1 VPGDIISSLT
11 SRRLPR
17 ADQAAEGESRMA
29 DRTLDRRARQWTR
42 TAGRAITYGPFARL
56 ADWWCAS
63 RDARIVLP
71 HLLRPAPGGPGDP
84 VDPAGPGKP
93 GAAPW
98 TGSAAAASPVAPSAW
113 DTPRTRFLDQLGR
126 GRAEQEWLRYQKEV
140 AGYLVGRTRALASRD
155 AAERELQ
162 AAQQRLD
169 RLAAPRDGELAARR
183 SGEENTDLTVV
194 ASRRAAE
201 FSAQREAAEAEVQR
215 WSAERARHDLT
226 VAALSEPVRMRF
238 EVARHRAEMIDA
250 YVWRRRAAYLTQLA
264 RRHADGPQAASVIH
278 RGWPEHPAWAAAAA
292 SPDLAAPLAQASSPD
307 LIRPP
312 ARSVAPDAT
321 GLMAPVSSPDLA
333 GFPAGGSSPE
343 LAESPA
349 EGTTPDLAGSL
360 VPASWPEPPGFPAG
374 TSAHGPARA
383 VAETSA
389 PEPAAASSPS
399 PAESPA
405 PASSPGPA
413 RPSAESSAP
422 DLAGPAAGAS
432 GQQYLAGAA
441 ADSGGA

>member
-1 VPGDIISSLT
+1 LT

-71 HLLRPAPGGPGDP
+71 RPLSPAPGGPGDP
-84 VDPAGPGKP
+84 AGRREP
-93 GAAPW
+93 GAARWP
-98 TGSAAAASPVAPSAW
+98 GPAAPVTAVTPAAW

-126 GRAEQEWLRYQKEV
+126 GRAEQEWLRYQREV
-140 AGYLVGRTRALASRD
+140 AGYLVGRTRAMARRD

-169 RLAAPRDGELAARR
+169 RLAVPRDGGLAARR

-201 FSAQREAAEAEVQR
+201 FSEQREAAEAEVRR
-215 WSAERARHDLT
+215 WSAERARHDLR

-238 EVARHRAEMIDA
+238 EVARHRAELIDA

-264 RRHADGPQAASVIH
+264 RKHADGPQAASVI
-278 RGWPEHPAWAAAAA
+278 RQGWPEHPAWAAAAA
-292 SPDLAAPLAQASSPD
+292 SPDLAEPLAQASSPD
-307 LIRPP
+307 LVRPP
-312 ARSVAPDAT
+312 AGPGSPDAT
-321 GLMAPVSSPDLA
+321 GS
-333 GFPAGGSSPE
+333 
-343 LAESPA
+343 LAEA
-349 EGTTPDLAGSL
+349 GAPDLAGS
-360 VPASWPEPPGFPAG
+360 S
-374 TSAHGPARA
+374 
-383 VAETSA
+383 
-389 PEPAAASSPS
+389 
-399 PAESPA
+399 
-405 PASSPGPA
+405 
-413 RPSAESSAP
+413 
-422 DLAGPAAGAS
+422 AGAS
-432 GQQYLAGAA
+432 GQQHPAGAA
-441 ADSGGA
+441 AESGGA

>member
-1 VPGDIISSLT
+1 VPADIISSLT

-63 RDARIVLP
+63 RDARILLP
-71 HLLRPAPGGPGDP
+71 HLLRAAPGDP
-84 VDPAGPGKP
+84 VDPAGPREP
-93 GAAPW
+93 GAIRWP
-98 TGSAAAASPVAPSAW
+98 GPAAAAVPVAPSAW

-140 AGYLVGRTRALASRD
+140 AGYLVGRTRALAGRG

-201 FSAQREAAEAEVQR
+201 FSAQREAAEAEVRR

-226 VAALSEPVRMRF
+226 VAALSEPVRIRF

-264 RRHADGPQAASVIH
+264 RRHADGPQAASVIR

-292 SPDLAAPLAQASSPD
+292 SPDLAAPLAQAGSPD
-307 LIRPP
+307 LVWPAATEGAPDTTGLPPP
-312 ARSVAPDAT
+312 ASW
-321 GLMAPVSSPDLA
+321 PDLA
-333 GFPAGGSSPE
+333 GFPPEGTSAG
-343 LAESPA
+343 LAGSPA
-349 EGTTPDLAGSL
+349 EGTSSHLAGSQ
-360 VPASWPEPPGFPAG
+360 VPASWPEPPGFPA
-374 TSAHGPARA
+374 
-383 VAETSA
+383 ETSA
-389 PEPAAASSPS
+389 PA
-399 PAESPA
+399 
-405 PASSPGPA
+405 
-413 RPSAESSAP
+413 
-422 DLAGPAAGAS
+422 LAGPSARAS
-432 GQQYLAGAA
+432 GHQHLAGAA